1 MIHWCYK
8 VAAFFA
14 LCLLVACSSAT
25 PRLDKMA
32 PLPGNFTCRVA
43 VLPFQDH
50 GNYPRGAE
58 LFYKVFSAELVSAAA
73 FQVVQEGDVLDLYR
87 QLTIFPTREPTLEQL
102 RIIGSRL
109 GVQLFIGGD
118 IMRMVERRSGLD
130 VATELT
136 VVLRIYDGRTGR
148 LLWETYYKRRGK
160 DYRIVM
166 NFGRINTI
174 TGLAR
179 RMSKEIINLWLEQG
193 MNQCAK

>member
-1 MIHWCYK
+1 MRRCYRIA
-8 VAAFFA
+8 VF
-14 LCLLVACSSAT
+14 LPLLLLVACSSAA
-25 PRLDKMA
+25 PRLDRME

-43 VLPFQDH
+43 VLPFLDH

-73 FQVVQEGDVLDLYR
+73 FHLVQEGDVLDLYR
-87 QLTIFPTREPTLEQL
+87 QLTIFPTREPSLEQL

-109 GVQLFIGGD
+109 GVQLFIGGT
-118 IMRMVERRSGLD
+118 ILRMVERRNARE
-130 VATELT
+130 VVTELT
-136 VVLRIYDGRTGR
+136 VVLRIYDGSTGR
-148 LLWETYYKRRGK
+148 LLWETYYRRRGK

-166 NFGRINTI
+166 HFGRINTI

>member
-1 MIHWCYK
+1 MRRCCRIA
-8 VAAFFA
+8 VFFP
-14 LCLLVACSSAT
+14 LLLLVACSAAA
-25 PRLDKMA
+25 PRLNRLR

-43 VLPFQDH
+43 VLPFLDR
-50 GNYPRGAE
+50 GAYPRGAE
-58 LFYKVFSAELVSAAA
+58 LFNKVFSAELVSAAA
-73 FQVVQEGDVLDLYR
+73 FQVVQEGDVRNLYR
-87 QLTIFPTREPTLEQL
+87 QLTIFPSREPSLEQL

-109 GVQLFIGGD
+109 GVQLFIGGT
-118 IMRMVERRSGLD
+118 ILRMVERRSGRE

-148 LLWETYYKRRGK
+148 LLWETYYRRRGK

-166 NFGRINTI
+166 HFGRVNTI

>member
-1 MIHWCYK
+1 MIHWCSRI
-8 VAAFFA
+8 ASLLFLF
-14 LCLLVACSSAT
+14 LLVACSSAA

-43 VLPFQDH
+43 VLPFM
-50 GNYPRGAE
+50 GTGGYPRGAE
-58 LFYKVFSAELVSAAA
+58 LFNKVFSTELVSAAA

-87 QLTIFPTREPTLEQL
+87 QLTIFPTQEPTLEQL
-102 RIIGSRL
+102 KIIGSRL

-118 IMRMVERRSGLD
+118 ILRMVERRSGRQ
-130 VATELT
+130 VVTELT
-136 VVLRIYDGRTGR
+136 VVLRLYDGRTGK

-160 DYRIVM
+160 DYRAVM
-166 NFGRINTI
+166 HFGRINTI

-193 MNQCAK
+193 MNQCSK